1 MKKRHLFW
9 IIPTAIISL
18 ILILLITYV
27 SIQVNY
33 PDGYK
38 ASFYKSKNK
47 PNLTQKEMQEDLD
60 YLKYYLKNAYIGY
73 AQLLEEGFDIDAII
87 KEVEEKTWEQK
98 DSTNHVSSNELN
110 GQLKKALTPEF
121 KIIDKHFSIGGWG
134 PKDDYKLLWSDVYL
148 TKNES
153 PEKTEYRILKYQPDV
168 EENETNEEAS
178 SKKKKRKNKTAKEA
192 EEAPKE
198 IVSGALYTGAESNL
212 YEWFDDDKIIYRYG
226 VYTKKQIQKATISI
240 NNENVTIPVKS
251 DQAIPTAELWQGM
264 KESSDTLYL
273 SFADFVFYSQDN
285 SGKKQFK
292 TLCQNA
298 REKAKDKKNIII
310 DLRSNGGGEASR
322 AGYLLSNL
330 LYYNQDAYQK
340 LYMYLTHKIEDK
352 SICLMSPPIARKY
365 LKSLI
370 DQRKEEKKQKKLL
383 KKIENPE
390 TFEFDEIN
398 KETYISFEKQIQEYS
413 LKELIKPERLEI
425 PCKYV
430 EYDPAMEIPKPDF
443 SGNIYILTNHYSASC
458 SEYTIAYTKLIEELT
473 STAKDSQKIHFYQ
486 IGENTKGAVSYYN
499 PMVYN
504 LPNSGI
510 YLYFPSAYTPPFE
523 DPAFKGEGC
532 GWHPDYW
539 TTNRNLL
546 NTLIQLTG
554 DQELKETLGGL
565 DKRML

>member
-1 MKKRHLFW
+1 MKKQHLFW
-9 IIPTAIISL
+9 IIPTAVISL

-38 ASFYKSKNK
+38 PTFYKSKNK

-73 AQLLEEGFDIDAII
+73 AQLLEEGFDIDEII

-134 PKDDYKLLWSDVYL
+134 PKDDYKLFWSDIYL

-153 PEKTEYRILKYQPDV
+153 PEKTEYRILKYQPDL
-168 EENETNEEAS
+168 EENESDKSEAKS
-178 SKKKKRKNKTAKEA
+178 ASKNKKRKNKTSKEA

-198 IVSGALYTGAESNL
+198 IVNGALYTGPENNL
-212 YEWFDDDKIIYRYG
+212 YEWFDGEQKIYRYG
-226 VYTKKQIQKATISI
+226 IYTKQQMQKATISI

-251 DQAIPTAELWQGM
+251 DKAIPTADLWQGM

-273 SFADFVFYSQDN
+273 SFADFDFYSQDN

-352 SICLMSPPIARKY
+352 SIRLMSPPIAKNY
-365 LKSLI
+365 IKFLL
-370 DQRKEEKKQKKLL
+370 EEKKAERAEKKLL
-383 KKIENPE
+383 KKIEDPE
-390 TFEFDEIN
+390 KFEFDEIN
-398 KETYISFEKQIQEYS
+398 KETYISFRNQTKEYS

-425 PCKYV
+425 PCNYV

-443 SGNIYILTNHYSASC
+443 SWKHLYSHKSLFCFLFRIHYCLYKADC
-458 SEYTIAYTKLIEELT
+458 RHQSENPLLSDWRKHKRSGKLL
-473 STAKDSQKIHFYQ
+473 
-486 IGENTKGAVSYYN
+486 
-499 PMVYN
+499 
-504 LPNSGI
+504 
-510 YLYFPSAYTPPFE
+510 
-523 DPAFKGEGC
+523 
-532 GWHPDYW
+532 
-539 TTNRNLL
+539 
-546 NTLIQLTG
+546 
-554 DQELKETLGGL
+554 
-565 DKRML
+565 

>member
-1 MKKRHLFW
+1 M
-9 IIPTAIISL
+9 
-18 ILILLITYV
+18 
-27 SIQVNY
+27 
-33 PDGYK
+33 
-38 ASFYKSKNK
+38 
-47 PNLTQKEMQEDLD
+47 
-60 YLKYYLKNAYIGY
+60 
-73 AQLLEEGFDIDAII
+73 
-87 KEVEEKTWEQK
+87 
-98 DSTNHVSSNELN
+98 
-110 GQLKKALTPEF
+110 
-121 KIIDKHFSIGGWG
+121 
-134 PKDDYKLLWSDVYL
+134 
-148 TKNES
+148 
-153 PEKTEYRILKYQPDV
+153 
-168 EENETNEEAS
+168 
-178 SKKKKRKNKTAKEA
+178 
-192 EEAPKE
+192 
-198 IVSGALYTGAESNL
+198 
-212 YEWFDDDKIIYRYG
+212 
-226 VYTKKQIQKATISI
+226 QKATISI

-251 DQAIPTAELWQGM
+251 DKAIPTAELWQGM
-264 KESSDTLYL
+264 KESSETLYL

-352 SICLMSPPIARKY
+352 SIRLMSPPIARKY

-398 KETYISFEKQIQEYS
+398 KETYISFEKQTQEYS

-425 PCKYV
+425 PCKNV

-473 STAKDSQKIHFYQ
+473 STAKDNQKIHFYQ
-486 IGENTKGAVSYYN
+486 IGENTNGAVSYYN

>member
-38 ASFYKSKNK
+38 PTFYKSKNK

-134 PKDDYKLLWSDVYL
+134 PKDDYKLFWSDIYL

-153 PEKTEYRILKYQPDV
+153 AGKTEYRILKYQPEA
-168 EENETNEEAS
+168 EENESDESEAKS
-178 SKKKKRKNKTAKEA
+178 ASKKKKRKNKSKKEA

-198 IVSGALYTGAESNL
+198 IIKGALYTGPENNL
-212 YEWFDDDKIIYRYG
+212 YEWFDGEQKIYRYG
-226 VYTKKQIQKATISI
+226 IYTKQQIQKAIISV
-240 NNENVTIPVKS
+240 NNENISIPVKS
-251 DQAIPTAELWQGM
+251 EQAIPTAALWQGM
-264 KESSDTLYL
+264 KESPDTLYL

-322 AGYLLSNL
+322 ACYLLSNL
-330 LYYNQDAYQK
+330 LYYNQDAYEN
-340 LYMYLTHKIEDK
+340 LYRFLTYKVENK
-352 SICLMSPPIARKY
+352 SIRLMSPPIAKNY
-365 LKSLI
+365 IKFLL
-370 DQRKEEKKQKKLL
+370 EEKKAERAQKKLL
-383 KKIENPE
+383 KKIEDPE
-390 TFEFDEIN
+390 KFEFDEIY
-398 KETYISFEKQIQEYS
+398 KETYISFEKQTKEYC

-425 PCKYV
+425 PCDYV
-430 EYDPAMEIPKPDF
+430 EYDSSMEKPESDF
-443 SGNIYILTNHYSASC
+443 SGNIYILTNHHSASC
-458 SEYTIAYTKLIEELT
+458 SEYTIAYTKLI
-473 STAKDSQKIHFYQ
+473 ADGNQKIHFYQ
-486 IGENTKGAVSYYN
+486 IGENTNGAVSYYN

-504 LPNSGI
+504 LPNSGLQ
-510 YLYFPSAYTPPFE
+510 LYFPSAYTPPFE

-554 DQELKETLGGL
+554 DQELKETLAGL